1 MVLGAQGSGRANER
15 LCARVCGSG
24 KSGADCRGGVV
35 PGSGFKQGSRVVVG
49 SREAF
54 ALGIGGGCV
63 VKGREWMGS
72 TKDKNVGGRS

>member
-1 MVLGAQGSGRANER
+1 M
-15 LCARVCGSG
+15 CARVRFWQ
-24 KSGADCRGGVV
+24 KWCRLQRGVV

-72 TKDKNVGGRS
+72 TKDENVGGRS